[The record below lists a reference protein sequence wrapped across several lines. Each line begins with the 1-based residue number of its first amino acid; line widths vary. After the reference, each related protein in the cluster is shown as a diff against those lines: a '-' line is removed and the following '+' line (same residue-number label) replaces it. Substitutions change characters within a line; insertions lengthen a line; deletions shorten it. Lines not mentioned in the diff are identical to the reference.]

1 MPHQNVATDTGPVL
15 AAYEARVNAG
25 EIEADPAQR
34 AAVAELDRLAAK
46 LSRLRPKRR
55 GLLGRLTG
63 GKPQPPPK
71 GLYLHGGVGRGK
83 TMLMDLFHEH
93 ADFEP
98 SRRMHFHEFMSETHD
113 RIADARRKV
122 EGDPIAH
129 VAQEIAPGPML
140 LCFDEF
146 HVTDIADA
154 MILGRLFRRLFAS
167 GTILVATSNAAPED
181 LYRNGLNRQLFL
193 PFIDLLE
200 DHVAVHEL
208 KSAKDFRLDK
218 LVGRP
223 LYFAPNDAAARA
235 EMNAHWERLSCH
247 HAPAPMDLEVK
258 GRQVHVPLA
267 AMGVARFGF
276 DDLCDRPLG
285 PRDYLLIAHTFH
297 TILIDDIPR
306 LPPARRN
313 QARRFV
319 NLIDALYDN
328 RVGLIASA
336 EAEPDALYPEGDG
349 ADLFERTASRLMEM
363 RSPTYL
369 ADRDARGENAG
380 GIFGLQG
387 I

>member
-1 MPHQNVATDTGPVL
+1 MPHQNAAPAIGNVL
-15 AAYEARVNAG
+15 KTYEARVDVG

-34 AAVAELDRLAAK
+34 VAVMELDRLALE

-63 GKPQPPPK
+63 SKPEPVPR
-71 GLYLHGGVGRGK
+71 GLYMHGGVGRGK
-83 TMLMDLFHEH
+83 TMLMDLFHDQV
-93 ADFEP
+93 DFEP
-98 SRRMHFHEFMSETHD
+98 SRRIHFHEFMSETHD
-113 RIADARRKV
+113 RIGEARRKV
-122 EGDPIAH
+122 DGDPIAH
-129 VAQEIAPGPML
+129 VAQEIAPGPLL

-154 MILGRLFRRLFAS
+154 MILGRLFRRMFAT
-167 GTILVATSNAAPED
+167 GTILVATSNAAPQD

-200 DHVAVHEL
+200 DHVKVHEL

-223 LYFAPNDAAARA
+223 LYFSHGDGAARA
-235 EMNAHWERLSCH
+235 EMDAHWERLSCH
-247 HAPAPMDLEVK
+247 HHAAPMDLEVK
-258 GRQVHVPLA
+258 GHKVHVPLA
-267 AMGVARFGF
+267 AMGVARFSF

-297 TILIDDIPR
+297 TILIDDIPK

-313 QARRFV
+313 QARRFIS
-319 NLIDALYDN
+319 LIDALYDN

-336 EAEPDALYPEGDG
+336 EAEPDDLYPTGDG
-349 ADLFERTASRLMEM
+349 SDLFERTASRLMEM

-369 ADRDARGENAG
+369 AEREQRVEEAGHVLGLARP
-380 GIFGLQG
+380 
-387 I
+387 